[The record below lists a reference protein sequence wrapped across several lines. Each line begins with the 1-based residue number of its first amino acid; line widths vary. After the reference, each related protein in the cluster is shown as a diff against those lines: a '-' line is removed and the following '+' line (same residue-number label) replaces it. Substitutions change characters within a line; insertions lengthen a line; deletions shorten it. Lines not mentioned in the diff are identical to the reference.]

1 MATTVKKPKNVLLKT
16 VTSNNI
22 TIAPGAFT
30 QMTFQESPYIDG
42 YVIVGNYLAEDNDAS
57 ILRNLQIVATPQI
70 IYIRNVAGVTV
81 TGNIKITF
89 VYVPFDMYGTP

>member
-1 MATTVKKPKNVLLKT
+1 MATTVKKPKNVLVKT

-22 TIAPGAFT
+22 NIPTGAFS
-30 QMTFQESPYIDG
+30 QITFQESPYIDG
-42 YVIVGNYLAEDNDAS
+42 YFIVGNYLAEDNDAN

-70 IYIRNVAGVTV
+70 IYARNVAGATV

>member
-1 MATTVKKPKNVLLKT
+1 MATTIKKPANVLHKT
-16 VTSNNI
+16 ATSNSINI
-22 TIAPGAFT
+22 PSGGFSQIS
-30 QMTFQESPYIDG
+30 FQESPYIDG
-42 YVIVGNYLAEDNDAS
+42 YVIVGNYLAEDNDAN

-70 IYIRNVAGVTV
+70 IYARNVAGATV